1 MNSPTPGTP
10 GAPDEPGTPGT
21 PTPPRT
27 SSGSSGPREGG
38 PDRTAGS
45 TGPAWSPPPRAAGAG
60 APPSA
65 SPGPAAPPPARP
77 PLRRPREGRVL
88 AGVGAGLAVHL
99 GIDVTVVRILIVV
112 LTLVTNGLGLVA
124 YLAAAIL
131 VPADD
136 GTVAR
141 AAGTADGRDGT
152 SAVGARDPLFWVGIG
167 LLVLGA
173 LLLLNGPLA
182 VDRWFPIRFGPEV
195 LLPLVLIGFGL
206 ALWRAGDRREQVTAG
221 PTAAAPPAWSAA
233 APGSHP
239 TPPAA
244 TPASATSPTIT
255 PPTATPPTATPP
267 TAPFAPATPA
277 SATSTETPMST
288 DPRAPG
294 GTTTPPA
301 PHGAAPEAGGTTPTA
316 AGGAVPPVWSPPPVG
331 GNRPPQGGGG
341 APAWTPPPAPER
353 PSSLL
358 GRLTFGLALVTVGV
372 LWILDI
378 SNAITLGV
386 GRILAAGLLVLGLGL
401 LVGAVVGRARW
412 LILPAALLT
421 PVVLLATVL
430 SPMSWAGVDVRT
442 DGVGERVER
451 PASVAEAEAGY
462 QLGAGSLQLDLTGLS
477 LDDLEAAGT
486 TRITIQVGAGEVVVD
501 LPDDV
506 DATATA
512 RAGAGEVTLF
522 GRERSGLGVALTEE
536 LTSGADAP
544 TIELDVQVGF
554 GSVDVRTVTADR
566 SSDEVGRRSPDGTV
580 DDATGD
586 EVVDDTTDS
595 TGDGEVDDTTELTGD
610 EPAGD
615 RTDGSGTDEPG
626 PDAAGARPEPA
637 TAGV

>member
-1 MNSPTPGTP
+1 VNSPTTPGTP
-10 GAPDEPGTPGT
+10 GAPDEPGAPGT
-21 PTPPRT
+21 PDT

-38 PDRTAGS
+38 PDRTAGT
-45 TGPAWSPPPRAAGAG
+45 TGPAWSPPPRAAGSG
-60 APPSA
+60 APA
-65 SPGPAAPPPARP
+65 SPSPVPVAPPPARP

-136 GTVAR
+136 GTAVR
-141 AAGTADGRDGT
+141 AAGTVDGRDGT
-152 SAVGARDPLFWVGIG
+152 SAIGARDPLFWVGVG

-206 ALWRAGDRREQVTAG
+206 ALWRAGDRREQLTPG
-221 PTAAAPPAWSAA
+221 PTAAPPVWSAA
-233 APGSHP
+233 PAGSQP

-244 TPASATSPTIT
+244 TPSSATAPDFT
-255 PPTATPPTATPP
+255 PPTATPPTVPI
-267 TAPFAPATPA
+267 APATPA
-277 SATSTETPMST
+277 SSTSTETAMST

-294 GTTTPPA
+294 GTTAPPA
-301 PHGAAPEAGGTTPTA
+301 PHGAAPETGGTTPTS

-341 APAWTPPPAPER
+341 ATAWTPPPAPER

-378 SNAITLGV
+378 SDAITLGV
-386 GRILAAGLLVLGLGL
+386 GRILAACLLVLGLGL
-401 LVGAVVGRARW
+401 LVGGVVGRARW

-430 SPMSWAGVDVRT
+430 SPMSWAGVDLRT
-442 DGVGERVER
+442 DGVGERSER
-451 PASVAEAEAGY
+451 PASVAEAEVGY
-462 QLGAGSLQLDLTGLS
+462 QLGAGSLRLDLTGLS

-486 TRITIQVGAGEVVVD
+486 TRIAVQVGAGEVVVD
-501 LPDDV
+501 LPDDI

-522 GRERSGLGVALTEE
+522 GAERSGLGVSRTEE
-536 LTSGADAP
+536 MMSGADAP

-566 SSDEVGRRSPDGTV
+566 SSDGVGRRSPDGTV
-580 DDATGD
+580 G
-586 EVVDDTTDS
+586 
-595 TGDGEVDDTTELTGD
+595 DTTERTGD
-610 EPAGD
+610 EPADD
-615 RTDGSGTDEPG
+615 RTESSDTDAPG
-626 PDAAGARPEPA
+626 PDAAGARLEPA